1 MTCTIRRPAWTVVA
15 VLFAILAAGP
25 RSIAAAQPAS
35 SIFRLVT
42 FDAGAGPR
50 LGATEGNGTA
60 DVVDIHNAIR
70 ALAAAGQPAAR
81 DAGYIPIDMK
91 ALIEAGDGAVAAVRS
106 VYGAAVSARNGG
118 TLADRGGPD
127 RVFYPAS
134 AVRLKPPVTNPSKV
148 FGMAGNYPREGDL
161 AHPKF
166 PSAFFKSVAS
176 LIGQDETI
184 DLAGLV
190 TKGFH
195 EGELAVVIGRRA
207 RNVTEAQ
214 ALDYVIGY
222 TIHNDVSARD
232 LPMGEHPSQG
242 SAMSKGLD
250 TFGPLGP
257 YLTLKADVPDPHNLA
272 IEVRLNGEPWTI
284 PNANTR
290 NMTFKIPQLIAYL
303 SQRLTLLP
311 GDVVSTGVPAPVVPL
326 RAGDTVEISVERL
339 GTLRNRVLV
348 NGSRATE
355 H

>member
-1 MTCTIRRPAWTVVA
+1 MTSAIRRPACVA
-15 VLFAILAAGP
+15 VATLCSVFAAGSGSTP
-25 RSIAAAQPAS
+25 SAQQPA

-50 LGATEGNGTA
+50 LGATEGNGA
-60 DVVDIHNAIR
+60 AEIVDIHNAIR
-70 ALAAAGQPAAR
+70 ALADAGVPAAR
-81 DAGYIPIDMK
+81 TAGYIPADMK
-91 ALIEAGDGAVAAVRS
+91 ALIEAGDGAVAAVKS
-106 VYGAAVSARNGG
+106 VYGAAVAARKGG
-118 TLADRGGPD
+118 KLADRGGAD
-127 RVFYPAS
+127 RAFYPPS
-134 AVRLKPPVTNPSKV
+134 AVRLKPPVPNPSKV
-148 FGMAGNYPREGDL
+148 FGMAGNYPREGEL

-176 LIGQDETI
+176 LIGHDEPI

-207 RNVTEAQ
+207 KNITEAQ

-257 YLTLKADVPDPHNLA
+257 YLTLKADVPDPQNLA
-272 IEVRLNGEPWTI
+272 IEVRLNGEPWKI

-339 GTLRNRVLV
+339 GTLRNRVLAK
-348 NGSRATE
+348 GSGATG